1 MDKVLQNGLVD
12 QDCSNDDQAATAE
25 SSSMEIFKVASNKE
39 AIASLSSHI
48 NALKKILLPTSNLA
62 QPSTSSP
69 PESIESGETLGATSY
84 LCDLPSIPQI
94 KSLVSLYFD
103 QLNNFFPCID
113 PRQFRERLG
122 QIEVDQVSD
131 EGRIQIV
138 VKPCSRTF
146 LMMMCMI
153 LAVATYLDLSNH
165 EAKIDST
172 PGWRYFL
179 MAEDM
184 AGKEYRLRH
193 ECIDLDLVRY
203 HTVKSMYLIHVERLT
218 AASQSIGTA
227 IQLAFNI
234 GLNDESKWSHR
245 SEAEQRACRLLWWTI
260 FYMDRRVAQKSW
272 KPYLIRE
279 NEFRVEEVEGVDSL
293 VLSTGFNL
301 ETYAES
307 ESKLLI
313 NRYVQTEIVWARL
326 WGLVWD
332 SLFAARALAR
342 GARAEEIEVLD
353 AKILH
358 AQRQTHESLQWGTA
372 QLSSYE
378 AAGETEGHIRSRLV
392 ARVVS
397 RLILQPWY
405 NLLISIQENEPP
417 TTNNQTIMA
426 THHRRRSKRGTNLRP
441 AGH

>member
-1 MDKVLQNGLVD
+1 MDKAFQIGLND
-12 QDCSNDDQAATAE
+12 QDHDNHNHNDDPTTTSAE
-25 SSSMEIFKVASNKE
+25 SSNMEIFKVATNKE

-48 NALKKILLPTSNLA
+48 NALKKALLPTSNHSQA
-62 QPSTSSP
+62 SASTSSP
-69 PESIESGETLGATSY
+69 PESVENDETRGTTSY
-84 LCDLPSIPQI
+84 LCDLPSIHQI
-94 KSLVSLYFD
+94 KGLVSLYFE
-103 QLNNFFPCID
+103 QLNNFFPCIE
-113 PRQFRERLG
+113 PRQFRERLA
-122 QIEVDQVSD
+122 QIEVDDQVVSG
-131 EGRIQIV
+131 EGRVQIV

-146 LMMMCMI
+146 LMMMCMV
-153 LAVATYLDLSNH
+153 LALATYLDLSNH
-165 EAKIDST
+165 EAKIDTT

-179 MAEDM
+179 MAEEM

-227 IQLAFNI
+227 IQLAFNV
-234 GLNDESKWSHR
+234 GLNDETKWSHR
-245 SEAEQRACRLLWWTI
+245 SEADQRACRLLWWTI

-279 NEFRVEEVEGVDSL
+279 NEFRVEEVEGVDPL
-293 VLSTGFNL
+293 ALGAAFDMEAYT
-301 ETYAES
+301 ES

-326 WGLVWD
+326 WGSVWD
-332 SLFAARALAR
+332 SLFAARALTRA
-342 GARAEEIEVLD
+342 GRAEEIEVLD

-358 AQRQTHESLQWGTA
+358 AQRQFHQSLQWETA

-378 AAGETEGHIRSRLV
+378 AAGETEGQIRSRLV

-397 RLILQPWY
+397 TY
-405 NLLISIQENEPP
+405 LLAID
-417 TTNNQTIMA
+417 A
-426 THHRRRSKRGTNLRP
+426 TLGSSPLLTLLRRE
-441 AGH
+441 